1 MGHFLFGRELLQTHG
16 IRTQSV
22 SYSSPNR
29 EVMDTDNPLHDQL
42 RVLGFFFISYPKSQS
57 HQFNV
62 DNELERIISD
72 ACKIIAQVPE
82 ALRNQLYQLGT
93 EIKAEIC
100 KKTYE
105 KKSPDDSHFPDTTAA
120 TIVQNGSLSRPDK
133 QQLNHDSPTRTFQ
146 PSTQTP
152 AAGAEFSRTQ
162 SSRNEKSPR
171 GGSSTGTKC
180 SSGDNEQPF
189 PIADLKSWAQNP
201 KPFLSSGTISIDDLG
216 VFDYIQAL
224 EKSSQITKIARRFA
238 LLQLWVSREAWRPLP
253 LQDFKKILGK
263 VTNRSFNRWLRE
275 GKTLFLLKTEKGI
288 EVLFSKLQSRTR
300 LTELPAESKTHLD
313 TNAEPNVNKES
324 YKDIEL
330 LLQSHH
336 TEEAKRIVS
345 CFDVKELELPRSCGD
360 CVTNSKLYRDA
371 ASSISK
377 CLEELHIRRLFGNQ
391 TDLRHRLE
399 TLESERPAKR
409 WRAYDILPKESPL
422 HLEGVQHRFDQDSM
436 HNSGGLPYAQES
448 TTDAGSDGGHETR
461 GASTRV
467 DIPVSGSHESV
478 GSQSGALVVPGSNS
492 PIIAT
497 PPLTATAGGY
507 ETARDRTEPVERVEA
522 DMGLVY
528 DSSTGHRN
536 TGTYQSIEGHL
547 DRPCGDRVEE
557 LHDCRDSISQFS
569 GVPFGMN
576 DSMSQAFS
584 THPILEPSHPDW
596 LHDVNLINFDTTTFE
611 PLGALEV
618 MEFNNYQGD
627 LNTQ

>member
-1 MGHFLFGRELLQTHG
+1 
-16 IRTQSV
+16 
-22 SYSSPNR
+22 
-29 EVMDTDNPLHDQL
+29 MDTDNPPHDQL
-42 RVLGFFFISYPKSQS
+42 RILGIFFISYPKSQS

-82 ALRNQLYQLGT
+82 ALRNKLHQLGT
-93 EIKAEIC
+93 EMQAEFR

-105 KKSPDDSHFPDTTAA
+105 KKLPDDSHFPDTTAA
-120 TIVQNGSLSRPDK
+120 TIGQDGSLSRPDK
-133 QQLNHDSPTRTFQ
+133 QQFNHDSPTRTFQ
-146 PSTQTP
+146 PLNQTP
-152 AAGAEFSRTQ
+152 AAGAKFSRTP
-162 SSRNEKSPR
+162 SSRKDKSPR
-171 GGSSTGTKC
+171 EGSSTGR
-180 SSGDNEQPF
+180 SSKGTQRSSKDNEQPI
-189 PIADLKSWAQNP
+189 PIADLKSWAQSP
-201 KPFLSSGTISIDDLG
+201 KRFLSSATISIDDLG

-224 EKSSQITKIARRFA
+224 EKSSQLTKIARRFA

-253 LQDFKKILGK
+253 FQDFNKSLGT
-263 VTNRSFNRWLRE
+263 VTKMTVNRWLRE

-288 EVLFSKLQSRTR
+288 EVLFSKLQSTTK
-300 LTELPAESKTHLD
+300 LTALSPESGSHLH

-324 YKDIEL
+324 YKNIEL
-330 LLQSHH
+330 LLRSQH
-336 TEEAKRIVS
+336 TEEAKRMVS
-345 CFDVKELELPRSCGD
+345 FFDVKELELPRSCED

-377 CLEELHIRRLFGNQ
+377 YLEELHIKRLFGDQ
-391 TDLRHRLE
+391 TQLRHRLE
-399 TLESERPAKR
+399 IPESERPAKR
-409 WRAYDILPKESPL
+409 WCTYDILPKESPL
-422 HLEGVQHRFDQDSM
+422 HLEGVQYRFDQDSM

-492 PIIAT
+492 SPIAT

-507 ETARDRTEPVERVEA
+507 ETAIERTEPVERVEA
-522 DMGLVY
+522 DMGPVY

-536 TGTYQSIEGHL
+536 TGTDQSIEGHP
-547 DRPCGDRVEE
+547 DRPCADRVEE
-557 LHDCRDSISQFS
+557 LHDCHDSISQFS
-569 GVPFGMN
+569 GVSFGMHE
-576 DSMSQAFS
+576 SMSQAFS

-596 LHDVNLINFDTTTFE
+596 FNDMNLINFDTTTFE
-611 PLGALEV
+611 PLGALEA